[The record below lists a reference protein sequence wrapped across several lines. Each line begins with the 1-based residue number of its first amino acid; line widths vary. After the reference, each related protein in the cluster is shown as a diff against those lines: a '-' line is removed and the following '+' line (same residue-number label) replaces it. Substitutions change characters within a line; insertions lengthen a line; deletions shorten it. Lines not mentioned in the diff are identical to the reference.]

1 MSFIDDGMVWHRP
14 HRASY
19 ADRQRLD
26 HMRSESATILAA
38 NPALRGPYG
47 LPPVTVPLVPSEF
60 VPARNAR
67 PVDVAKAFL
76 AYHLDA
82 GPVRVNALTA
92 KAAGFGIAETTL
104 RRAKKS
110 LSINAIRRDDEWFWS
125 FAANAGTP

>member
-1 MSFIDDGMVWHRP
+1 MNNETYSLSRGQLANMRLQSDAILTARP
-14 HRASY
+14 
-19 ADRQRLD
+19 
-26 HMRSESATILAA
+26 E
-38 NPALRGPYG
+38 LRGPYA
-47 LPPVTVPLVPSEF
+47 LPVKVVAPTEFIPS
-60 VPARNAR
+60 ATDR